1 MFVFE
6 FLLYNIIPI
15 THLAMIHHRSFKKEE
30 RIGDDHNQD
39 FIVASSDTVSVE
51 QSIQSENSAQSEKYD
66 KGPANENSVRTSKA
80 QLTQIS
86 HLEENSMI

>member
-30 RIGDDHNQD
+30 RLGNDHGQD
-39 FIVASSDTVSVE
+39 FIVASSDTVSVD
-51 QSIQSENSAQSEKYD
+51 QSI
-66 KGPANENSVRTSKA
+66 
-80 QLTQIS
+80 
-86 HLEENSMI
+86 